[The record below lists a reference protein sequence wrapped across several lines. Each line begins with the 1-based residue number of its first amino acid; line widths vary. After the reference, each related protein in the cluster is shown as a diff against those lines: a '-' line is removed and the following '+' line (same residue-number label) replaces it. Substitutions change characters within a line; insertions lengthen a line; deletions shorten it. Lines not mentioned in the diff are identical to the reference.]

1 MLPTPYRQLL
11 TIGLAAAAISGC
23 EATGDTGGTR
33 TFSDEAVPFEF
44 DIPSEFTD
52 ETVDDA
58 NSRGE
63 VLAAVGLSKV
73 DVIAVRRIPRTTAVQ
88 SGPQPNEVLGKDV
101 SSELR
106 AVDGFAEYWIECQYT
121 DERADEVRSACDDAL
136 KTIVEK

>member
-1 MLPTPYRQLL
+1 MVGLL
-11 TIGLAAAAISGC
+11 AGVLGGC
-23 EATGDTGGTR
+23 EATGDAGGTR
-33 TFSDEAVPFEF
+33 TFSDGAVPFEF
-44 DIPSEFTD
+44 EVPSEFTD

-73 DVIAVRRIPRTTAVQ
+73 DVIAVRRIPRTTAVR
-88 SGPQPNEVLGKDV
+88 SGPQPHEVLGKQV

-121 DERADEVRSACDDAL
+121 DERADKVLSACDDAL
-136 KTIVEK
+136 DSVAGK